1 MVSVKSWD
9 RHSKGITVRKV
20 DKSAGCGDALVI
32 AITNRQSGPTPDAY
46 PSSVKRA
53 RTVAPAEGVQMRRV
67 GTMSR
72 RRLAVSAALAV
83 TALVTVAGTSASGAV
98 AHHGFRQIN
107 LVSDIPGKAQLTDP
121 NLVNPWGLAAGPTTP
136 LWVADNGTDVAT
148 LYAGAVHGS
157 PVSQV
162 PLVVSVPGGAPTGQ
176 VFNPTSGFKLRVGDT
191 RVPAKFIFDS
201 EAGTITAWTLTD
213 PVQTSART
221 KLTVPGAVFKGLAL
235 SFFGHHP
242 ALYATDFVHNKV
254 VVVDSQF
261 HRIATPGLF
270 RDAMLPAHYAPFG
283 IQAIGNTIVV
293 SYAKQQAGSA
303 DEQDGAGLGLVDV
316 YSRNGV
322 LISRLVSHGR
332 LNAPWG
338 LVRAPAGFGRFGGAL
353 LVGNFGDGRINA
365 YDSSTGEWLGLLHRP
380 GGRPLAIQ
388 GLWGLTFGNGVTG
401 SPSDLLFSAGIDDEA
416 HGLLGEIRH
425 VG

>member
-1 MVSVKSWD
+1 M
-9 RHSKGITVRKV
+9 
-20 DKSAGCGDALVI
+20 A
-32 AITNRQSGPTPDAY
+32 
-46 PSSVKRA
+46 
-53 RTVAPAEGVQMRRV
+53 
-67 GTMSR
+67 R

-83 TALVTVAGTSASGAV
+83 MALVNVAGTTASGAV

-107 LVSDIPGKAQLTDP
+107 LVSDIPGEAQITDP

-136 LWVADNGTDVAT
+136 LWVADNGAGVAT
-148 LYAGAVHGS
+148 LYAGAVDGS

-162 PLVVSVPGGAPTGQ
+162 PLVVTVPGGAPTGQ
-176 VFNPTSGFKLRVGDT
+176 VYNPTNGFKLRVGDT
-191 RVPAKFIFDS
+191 RAPAKFIFDS

-235 SFFGHHP
+235 SFFGDHP
-242 ALYATDFVHNKV
+242 ALYATDFVHNQV

-270 RDAMLPAHYAPFG
+270 HDDMLPARYAPFG
-283 IQAIGNTIVV
+283 IQAIGNMIVV
-293 SYAKQQAGSA
+293 TYAKQQAGST
-303 DEQDGAGLGLVDV
+303 DEAHGPGLGFVDA
-316 YSRNGV
+316 YSRNGA
-322 LISRLVSHGR
+322 LLSRLVSHGR

-365 YDSSTGEWLGLLHRP
+365 YDSSTGQWLGLLHRRD
-380 GGRPLAIQ
+380 GRPLSIP
-388 GLWGLTFGNGVTG
+388 GLWGLRFGNGVTG
-401 SPSDLLFSAGIDDEA
+401 GPGDLLFSAGIVDEA

>member
-1 MVSVKSWD
+1 
-9 RHSKGITVRKV
+9 
-20 DKSAGCGDALVI
+20 
-32 AITNRQSGPTPDAY
+32 
-46 PSSVKRA
+46 
-53 RTVAPAEGVQMRRV
+53 MRRV
-67 GTMSR
+67 GTTTR
-72 RRLAVSAALAV
+72 RRRGLSAALAMAALTTV
-83 TALVTVAGTSASGAV
+83 TGATASGAV
-98 AHHGFRQIN
+98 ADHGFRQIN
-107 LVSDIPGKAQLTDP
+107 LVSDIPGMAQITDH

-136 LWVADNGTDVAT
+136 LWVADNGPGVAT

-162 PLVVSVPGGAPTGQ
+162 PLVVTVPGGAPTGQ
-176 VFNPTSGFKLRVGDT
+176 VFNPTNGFKLRVGDSQ
-191 RVPAKFIFDS
+191 VPAKFIFDS
-201 EAGTITAWTLTD
+201 EAGTITAWTLTN

-235 SFFGHHP
+235 SFFNHHP

-261 HRIATPGLF
+261 HRVATPGLF
-270 RDAMLPAHYAPFG
+270 DDDTLPSNYAPFG
-283 IQAIGNTIVV
+283 IQAIGNMIVV
-293 SYAKQQAGSA
+293 TYAEQQAGST
-303 DEQDGAGLGLVDV
+303 DEAHGPGLGFVDA

-322 LISRLVSHGR
+322 LLSRLVSHGR

-380 GGRPLAIQ
+380 SGRPLSIQ
-388 GLWGLTFGNGVTG
+388 GLWGLRFGNGVTG
-401 SPSDLLFSAGIDDEA
+401 SPSDLLFSAGIADEA
-416 HGLLGEIRH
+416 HGLLGEIQH